1 MRRSNSSKYTHS
13 AFGNAIIMLFL
24 TVFAFVM
31 MVPMIYTICTAFKPN
46 DELFRF
52 PPSIFVQN
60 PTVMNFYSLS
70 SLLRESWVPF
80 SRYLFNSVLISGLG
94 TLGNVIFSSLAAYR
108 IAKFE
113 FPGRK
118 LYFSIVTMSLM
129 FSSAVTSIANFLI
142 MSRLNMIDT
151 YWAIIVPA
159 CGSSLGLFLMKQF
172 MEQMVPDALIEAA
185 QIDGAGE
192 WKLFTKVAMPICKG
206 AIYSCAILVF
216 IDYWNMVE
224 QPLILFTDTEKYPLS
239 VFLSKINEGEIG
251 LAFAVATIYMIPGLL
266 IFLYS
271 EEYLVEGIT
280 YQGGIKG

>member
-13 AFGNAIIMLFL
+13 AFGNAVIMLFL

-172 MEQMVPDALIEAA
+172 MDTSVNDSVLESARLE
-185 QIDGAGE
+185 GASE
-192 WKLFTKVAMPICKG
+192 NKIFWTIAMPMVKPAWITLIIFAFKDLWNTG
-206 AIYSCAILVF
+206 ANTYIYSEQLKTFNYAISQLVTTGIARTGVSAASTVVMMIVPILVF
-216 IDYWNMVE
+216 V
-224 QPLILFTDTEKYPLS
+224 
-239 VFLSKINEGEIG
+239 
-251 LAFAVATIYMIPGLL
+251 
-266 IFLYS
+266 
-271 EEYLVEGIT
+271 IT
-280 YQGGIKG
+280 QSNVIETMSTSGMKD

>member
-13 AFGNAIIMLFL
+13 AFGNAVIMLFL

-172 MEQMVPDALIEAA
+172 MEQMVPDELIEAA

-192 WKLFTKVAMPICKG
+192 WMIFSRIVMPVVKPAWFTLIIFCFKDIWNSTGSNLIFYENIKPLPSALGNIVAGGISRAGSAAAVSLIMLIPPV
-206 AIYSCAILVF
+206 AVF
-216 IDYWNMVE
+216 IFSQNNVLETMSTSGMKD
-224 QPLILFTDTEKYPLS
+224 
-239 VFLSKINEGEIG
+239 
-251 LAFAVATIYMIPGLL
+251 
-266 IFLYS
+266 
-271 EEYLVEGIT
+271 
-280 YQGGIKG
+280 

>member
-13 AFGNAIIMLFL
+13 AFGNAVIMLFL

-159 CGSSLGLFLMKQF
+159 CGSSLGLCLMKQF
-172 MEQMVPDALIEAA
+172 MKQMVPDALIEAA

-192 WKLFTKVAMPICKG
+192 WMIFSRIVMPVVKPAWFTLIIFCFKDIWNSTGSNLIFYENIKPLPSALGNIVAGGISRAGSAAAVSLIMLSPPV
-206 AIYSCAILVF
+206 AVF
-216 IDYWNMVE
+216 IFSQNNVLETMSTSGMKD
-224 QPLILFTDTEKYPLS
+224 
-239 VFLSKINEGEIG
+239 
-251 LAFAVATIYMIPGLL
+251 
-266 IFLYS
+266 
-271 EEYLVEGIT
+271 
-280 YQGGIKG
+280 

>member
-13 AFGNAIIMLFL
+13 AFGNAVIMLFL

-113 FPGRK
+113 FPGRRAVF
-118 LYFSIVTMSLM
+118 LQSVTMSLM

-142 MSRLNMIDT
+142 MS
-151 YWAIIVPA
+151 
-159 CGSSLGLFLMKQF
+159 GF
-172 MEQMVPDALIEAA
+172 
-185 QIDGAGE
+185 
-192 WKLFTKVAMPICKG
+192 
-206 AIYSCAILVF
+206 
-216 IDYWNMVE
+216 
-224 QPLILFTDTEKYPLS
+224 KYD
-239 VFLSKINEGEIG
+239 
-251 LAFAVATIYMIPGLL
+251 
-266 IFLYS
+266 
-271 EEYLVEGIT
+271 
-280 YQGGIKG
+280 

>member
-1 MRRSNSSKYTHS
+1 MKRIPR
-13 AFGNAIIMLFL
+13 ALF
-24 TVFAFVM
+24 
-31 MVPMIYTICTAFKPN
+31 
-46 DELFRF
+46 
-52 PPSIFVQN
+52 
-60 PTVMNFYSLS
+60 
-70 SLLRESWVPF
+70 
-80 SRYLFNSVLISGLG
+80 
-94 TLGNVIFSSLAAYR
+94 
-108 IAKFE
+108 
-113 FPGRK
+113 
-118 LYFSIVTMSLM
+118 
-129 FSSAVTSIANFLI
+129 
-142 MSRLNMIDT
+142 
-151 YWAIIVPA
+151 
-159 CGSSLGLFLMKQF
+159 
-172 MEQMVPDALIEAA
+172 EAA

>member
-1 MRRSNSSKYTHS
+1 M
-13 AFGNAIIMLFL
+13 
-24 TVFAFVM
+24 
-31 MVPMIYTICTAFKPN
+31 
-46 DELFRF
+46 
-52 PPSIFVQN
+52 QN

-192 WKLFTKVAMPICKG
+192 WMIFSRIVMPVVKPAWFTLIIFCFKDI
-206 AIYSCAILVF
+206 
-216 IDYWNMVE
+216 WNS
-224 QPLILFTDTEKYPLS
+224 TGS
-239 VFLSKINEGEIG
+239 N
-251 LAFAVATIYMIPGLL
+251 L
-266 IFLYS
+266 IFMRISSLPS
-271 EEYLVEGIT
+271 ALGNIVA
-280 YQGGIKG
+280 GGISRAVLRRRFRLLSYSAGSGFIFSQTTFWKPCQLPE

>member
-13 AFGNAIIMLFL
+13 AFGNAVIMLFL
-24 TVFAFVM
+24 TVFTFVM

-192 WKLFTKVAMPICKG
+192 WMIFSRIVMPVVKPAWFTLIIFCFKDIWNSTGSNLIFYENIKPLPSALGNIVAGGISRAGSAAAVSLIMLIPPV
-206 AIYSCAILVF
+206 AVF
-216 IDYWNMVE
+216 IFSQNNVLETMSTSGMKD
-224 QPLILFTDTEKYPLS
+224 
-239 VFLSKINEGEIG
+239 
-251 LAFAVATIYMIPGLL
+251 
-266 IFLYS
+266 
-271 EEYLVEGIT
+271 
-280 YQGGIKG
+280 

>member
-13 AFGNAIIMLFL
+13 AFGNAVIMLFL

-46 DELFRF
+46 VELFRF
-52 PPSIFVQN
+52 PPSSFVQN

-108 IAKFE
+108 IGKFE

-192 WKLFTKVAMPICKG
+192 WMIFSRIVMPVVKPAWFTLIIFCFKDIWNSTGSNLIFYENIKPLPSALGNIVAGGISRAGSAAAVSLIMLIPPV
-206 AIYSCAILVF
+206 AVF
-216 IDYWNMVE
+216 IFSQNNVLETMSTSGMKD
-224 QPLILFTDTEKYPLS
+224 
-239 VFLSKINEGEIG
+239 
-251 LAFAVATIYMIPGLL
+251 
-266 IFLYS
+266 
-271 EEYLVEGIT
+271 
-280 YQGGIKG
+280 